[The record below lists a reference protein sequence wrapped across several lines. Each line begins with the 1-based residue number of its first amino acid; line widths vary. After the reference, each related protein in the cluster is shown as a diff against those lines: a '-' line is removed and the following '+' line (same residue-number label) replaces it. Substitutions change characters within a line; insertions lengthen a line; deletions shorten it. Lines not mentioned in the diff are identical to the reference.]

1 LRCWSTS
8 SCGQMIKNI
17 LPTSHDY
24 KKIRS
29 LRTQMTKLIL
39 NVNECL
45 YDKEKTTSLLTS
57 NTLIPFRVPTAIVNY
72 TATVM
77 KENRIFRK
85 NQ

>member
-1 LRCWSTS
+1 
-8 SCGQMIKNI
+8 
-17 LPTSHDY
+17 
-24 KKIRS
+24 
-29 LRTQMTKLIL
+29 MTKLIL